1 MLRTNFNQLSKAQQR
16 YSIILSKYRPNR
28 DPSGI
33 ISSSFV
39 RTLHHELLA
48 NRENGGEKIGWPRWV
63 FVENKTGESE
73 GLVPF
78 ATQEDIDSFM
88 KAEQSVK
95 KVSEPSENAVQLKPE
110 RSITDEEFEA
120 ELRAFGIES

>member
-1 MLRTNFNQLSKAQQR
+1 MLRTKFAQLSKAQQR
-16 YSIILSKYRPNR
+16 YCIILAKYRPNR
-28 DPSGI
+28 DPSGVV
-33 ISSSFV
+33 SSSFV

-78 ATQEDIDSFM
+78 ATPEDIDAFTQM
-88 KAEQSVK
+88 EQSKAKACAPDEDV
-95 KVSEPSENAVQLKPE
+95 VQLKPE
-110 RSITDEEFEA
+110 RILSDADFEA
-120 ELRAFGIES
+120 ECLAAGISL

>member
-1 MLRTNFNQLSKAQQR
+1 MLRTQFNQLSKAQKR

-28 DPSGI
+28 DASGV
-33 ISSSFV
+33 ISSNFV
-39 RTLHHELLA
+39 RALHHELLA

-78 ATQEDIDSFM
+78 CTQEDIDEFL

-120 ELRAFGIES
+120 ELRAFGIV